1 MKEEKSAGIG
11 DIKENDLK
19 RIIEYI
25 RIERGIDL
33 LSSYRSTFV
42 FRRLRIRM
50 REVKALNYREYTA
63 IIENNPGEFN
73 NFLDVLSVNVT
84 EFFRD
89 KEVFSAFRDIIL
101 PGIIK
106 NKEDNKEKV
115 IRIWSAGCA
124 SGQEPYSLAI
134 ILKEALADKKYF
146 STRITASDIDN
157 QALEMAEKA
166 EYNINDFKEIDNK
179 ILEKYFTSIYNE
191 CYKLNDGIKNMVLFR
206 RNNLISEPTFNY
218 MDVIFCR
225 NVLIYFKREQQDLI
239 FQKFNQALNRGG
251 YLVIGKTETIWS
263 RNLFTSINSQHKI
276 YQKL

>member
-1 MKEEKSAGIG
+1 MKEERPVGSD
-11 DIKENDLK
+11 DINENDLK
-19 RIIEYI
+19 MIIEYN
-25 RIERGIDL
+25 RTERGADL
-33 LSSYRSTFV
+33 LSSYRTNFV

-50 REVKALNYREYTA
+50 REVKASNYAQYVA
-63 IIENNPGEFN
+63 ILDKDPGEFN
-73 NFLDVLSVNVT
+73 SFLDVLSVNVT

-89 KEVFSAFRDIIL
+89 HEVFDFFKDTVL

-106 NKEDNKEKV
+106 NKEADKEKV

-134 ILKEALADKKYF
+134 ILKEALADNKDF
-146 STRITASDIDN
+146 SIRITASDIDN
-157 QALEMAEKA
+157 QALEKARQA

-179 ILEKYFTSIYNE
+179 ILEKYFISNYNE
-191 CYKLNDGIKNMVLFR
+191 VYKLSDEIKNMVLFR
-206 RNNLISEPTFNY
+206 RNNLISEPPFHF

-251 YLVIGKTETIWS
+251 YLVIGKTESIWTRDLFAPIDS
-263 RNLFTSINSQHKI
+263 RQKV